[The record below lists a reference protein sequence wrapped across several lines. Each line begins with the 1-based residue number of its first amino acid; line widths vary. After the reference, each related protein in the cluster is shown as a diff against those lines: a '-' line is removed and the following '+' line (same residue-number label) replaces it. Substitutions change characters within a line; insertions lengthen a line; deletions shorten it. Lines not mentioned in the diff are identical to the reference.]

1 MLAAGEVPL
10 VLPNER
16 GQLTVDPMTG
26 SVIAGGSAEQGRP
39 LPWIEVPGFTP
50 PQVHAAAAETA
61 AENGIMVSL
70 PMPAAP
76 AEPAAT
82 DSAAQPT
89 ATTVPATETA
99 QAAPST
105 EQPTAQ
111 PVVPAQPA
119 QPAQPKAAAMP
130 KDDDWDLPEGFDSK
144 NAFVPIEAE

>member
-1 MLAAGEVPL
+1 MS
-10 VLPNER
+10 
-16 GQLTVDPMTG
+16 G

-70 PMPAAP
+70 PMPVAAP

-82 DSAAQPT
+82 DSTKQPETSAA
-89 ATTVPATETA
+89 PATETV
-99 QAAPST
+99 QAAPSA

-111 PVVPAQPA
+111 AVVPPQPA

>member
-26 SVIAGGSAEQGRP
+26 SIIAGGSAEQGRP

-61 AENGIMVSL
+61 AAHGIMISL
-70 PMPAAP
+70 PMPTAAP
-76 AEPAAT
+76 AAST
-82 DSAAQPT
+82 DSANVAEASPSAPAEGAATEGT
-89 ATTVPATETA
+89 AT
-99 QAAPST
+99 S
-105 EQPTAQ
+105 TAQ
-111 PVVPAQPA
+111 PQPT

-144 NAFVPIEAE
+144 NAFVPIEAD

>member
-50 PQVHAAAAETA
+50 PQVHAAAAEDIA
-61 AENGIMVSL
+61 AHGIMISL
-70 PMPAAP
+70 PMPAA
-76 AEPAAT
+76 APAAPA
-82 DSAAQPT
+82 DSANVAG
-89 ATTVPATETA
+89 
-99 QAAPST
+99 AAPSAPA
-105 EQPTAQ
+105 EGTASEGAA
-111 PVVPAQPA
+111 VTVPAQPA

-144 NAFVPIEAE
+144 SAFVPIEAD

>member
-1 MLAAGEVPL
+1 
-10 VLPNER
+10 
-16 GQLTVDPMTG
+16 MTG

-111 PVVPAQPA
+111 AAAPAQPA